1 MQLMTTVET
10 MRVHNALTAP
20 LPPVAV
26 VSGAR
31 TPAEM
36 TSQATTD
43 DDQLG
48 ETAVLQSLR
57 HMQVRYDATVVVTNV
72 LPVTLNFY
80 VGAL

>member
-26 VSGAR
+26 VSGGR
-31 TPAEM
+31 TPADM
-36 TSQATTD
+36 TSQATD

-57 HMQVRYDATVVVTNV
+57 HMQVRCYSTATVTNGTCV
-72 LPVTLNFY
+72 RNFC
-80 VGAL
+80 ANIL